1 MTFHDLINLMQQARS
16 ADLACH
22 QQGWNCRALTA
33 ARTGVGFGDE
43 KRLNQTPVS
52 CPGCSA
58 FCAETNSTVGKHP
71 GGWGGGLW
79 TSPKVTKYRGLGLKK
94 GQRMGAGRCGRG
106 AMFGSHTRPQ
116 NKRASLA
123 TLHRPT
129 IERCLAE
136 LRKPTSVTKITALS
150 LMIYSLLICFSSFI
164 RATSLFWGELFFPGL
179 NITDYTYMCVYT

>member
-33 ARTGVGFGDE
+33 ARTGVGLGDE

-58 FCAETNSTVGKHP
+58 FVLKGT
-71 GGWGGGLW
+71 GLW
-79 TSPKVTKYRGLGLKK
+79 TSPTVAKYRGLGLKK
-94 GQRMGAGRCGRG
+94 GRRMGAGRCGRG
-106 AMFGSHTRPQ
+106 AMLGSHTRPQ
-116 NKRASLA
+116 NKRASLSA
-123 TLHRPT
+123 LHRPA

-150 LMIYSLLICFSSFI
+150 LMIYSLLICFSSFV
-164 RATSLFWGELFFPGL
+164 RATSLFWGELFFSGL